1 MAGGEYSNLSDPTRS
16 PTADGG
22 GEDVVE
28 GSPPPF
34 KIRKLGAPGTSSIVA
49 QDHTEAMATTTRDG
63 KVGERMDSDQ
73 VLGEHE
79 DKPAI
84 ESMAAREGHVD
95 TEMTQFK

>member
-16 PTADGG
+16 ATADGG

-28 GSPPPF
+28 GSPLPF

-49 QDHTEAMATTTRDG
+49 EDDTEAMATRDG

-79 DKPAI
+79 VEEDKPA
-84 ESMAAREGHVD
+84 MAAREGHVD
-95 TEMTQFK
+95 RIQR